1 MSYLS
6 YPVRWQVI
14 ALSTLLTALQ
24 CSISVSR
31 FCDQSLYL
39 VSIIGGMI
47 GTDTGCAGC
56 RRAER
61 TVSCE
66 EHIPGTLLL
75 AVILLLY
82 CRVHSF
88 VHCMISYNKWVLYS
102 VPAPHTSKYVSSF
115 GRPAK
120 CKLWPIQHWSGEDHP
135 NPSYILPALCV
146 WSHERYLVPGIPV
159 GWWPP
164 WVTVF
169 LFILVYCERLNVR
182 YLGFV

>member
-120 CKLWPIQHWSGEDHP
+120 CKLWSIRYGGGEAHP
-135 NPSYILPALCV
+135 YPY
-146 WSHERYLVPGIPV
+146 
-159 GWWPP
+159 
-164 WVTVF
+164 
-169 LFILVYCERLNVR
+169 
-182 YLGFV
+182 